1 MKRWLLAILWTFL
14 LTIGMFGMFV
24 VWTMSGVP
32 LWMEIII
39 RLPLA
44 MWAIWTFFMIYD
56 VWSSVRGK
64 RSVPTFTEAP
74 RVDVKTGALL
84 YVNDVLYRFTEMSQ
98 TMEFDGT
105 SSRIILE
112 SVDTRRGG
120 IRTIRVTPPEEF
132 KGPMVTPRDQDPD
145 F

>member
-44 MWAIWTFFMIYD
+44 MWALWTFFMIYD

-74 RVDVKTGALL
+74 RVDVKT
-84 YVNDVLYRFTEMSQ
+84 
-98 TMEFDGT
+98 
-105 SSRIILE
+105 
-112 SVDTRRGG
+112 
-120 IRTIRVTPPEEF
+120 
-132 KGPMVTPRDQDPD
+132 
-145 F
+145 